1 MPDFDVIVIGAGN
14 GGLTAAATAQ
24 RGGLRTLLVERHNV
38 PGGCATSFRRGR
50 FEFEV
55 ALHQLSGVGYEDQPF
70 GLRSGLFTQLGIAD
84 RVEFIEEAEL
94 YRAVIPGV
102 SDIVLPADWDALVE
116 TIEEHFPGNRDNA
129 ATFFDLVR
137 TVAMWQV
144 AAMRGMPA
152 DEIDPRLFSQGLRP
166 LADVLADH
174 FSDPNLRSALA
185 AYWAYLG
192 DPPSSL
198 PFQDFALTFFA
209 YVQFKPWHIVGGSQ
223 ALSGAI
229 LDAFVEAGGQVVFND
244 GVAAILTEQGRVCG
258 VRLESGEH
266 VSAPQVIS
274 NASPHATFGMLGQTP
289 PAALHD
295 LQTRRIGMSAF
306 VLHMGLAATAEEL
319 GFTAAT
325 TFINRDAD
333 DERTFASWRTLAPTR
348 AICMSNYDVN
358 PIGFSPPG
366 TCHVSLVTLQSA
378 EAWDGVAPE
387 DYART
392 KFAYADTMI
401 ELAQRVI
408 PGIRD
413 VIEEVDVATPMTM
426 MRYLGQPD
434 GAIYGYRQGATD
446 SWLFRARDLQDQVPG
461 LSFAGAWEGFGGFQP
476 TLESGARAARRVL
489 RAVTA

>member
-1 MPDFDVIVIGAGN
+1 MTDFDVIVIGAGN
-14 GGLTAAATAQ
+14 GGLTAAATTQ
-24 RGGLRTLLVERHNV
+24 RAGLRTLLVERHNV

-55 ALHQLSGVGYEDQPF
+55 ALHQLSGVGHEGQPF
-70 GLRSGLFTQLGIAD
+70 SLRDGLFAQLGITGK
-84 RVEFIEEAEL
+84 VEFIEEAEL
-94 YRAVIPGV
+94 YRAVIPGQ
-102 SDIVLPADWDALVE
+102 SDMVLPADWDGLVE
-116 TIEEHFPGNRDNA
+116 TIETHFPGNRANA
-129 ATFFDLVR
+129 QGFFDLVR

-144 AAMRGMPA
+144 AAMRGLPA

-174 FSDPNLRSALA
+174 FEDPFLRNALA

-192 DPPSSL
+192 DPPSTL

-209 YVQFKPWHIVGGSQ
+209 YVQFKPWHIRGGSQ
-223 ALSGAI
+223 ALSAAI
-229 LDAFVEAGGQVVFND
+229 LDSFLEAGGQVLFNT
-244 GVAAILTEQGRVCG
+244 GVEQILTENDRVCA
-258 VRLESGEH
+258 VVLDSGET
-266 VSAPQVIS
+266 VRTPEVIS
-274 NASPHATFGMLGQTP
+274 NASPHATFAMLGRP
-289 PAALHD
+289 LGKSVR
-295 LQTRRIGMSAF
+295 TRGIGMSAF
-306 VLHMGLAATAEEL
+306 VVHMGLDASAADL

-333 DERTFASWRTLAPTR
+333 DEATFASWRTLEPTR

-378 EAWDGVAPE
+378 SAWQGVAPQ

-392 KFAYADTMI
+392 KFTYADTMLD
-401 ELAQRVI
+401 LAEQVI
-408 PGIRD
+408 PGIRE
-413 VIEEVDVATPMTM
+413 VIEEVDVATPLTM

-434 GAIYGYRQGATD
+434 GAIYGYRQGAAD

-489 RAVTA
+489 RMVTA

>member
-55 ALHQLSGVGYEDQPF
+55 ALHQLSGVGQDGQPF
-70 GLRSGLFTQLGIAD
+70 SLRDGLFSQLGIAD
-84 RVEFIEEAEL
+84 RVEFIEEHEL

-102 SDIVLPADWDALVE
+102 CDLILPADWDGLVE
-116 TIEEHFPGNRDNA
+116 VIEEHFPGNRANA
-129 ATFFDLVR
+129 EAFFDLVR

-144 AAMRGMPA
+144 SAMRGMPA
-152 DEIDPRLFSQGLRP
+152 EDIDARLFSQGLRP
-166 LADVLADH
+166 LAAVLTDH
-174 FSDPNLRSALA
+174 FPDPVLRNALG
-185 AYWAYLG
+185 AYWVYLG

-209 YVQFKPWHIVGGSQ
+209 YVQFKPWHIRGGSQ
-223 ALSGAI
+223 ALSAAI
-229 LDAFVEAGGQVVFND
+229 LDVFLEAGGQVMFNT
-244 GVAAILTEQGRVCG
+244 GVEHIHTENGRVCG
-258 VRLESGEH
+258 VTLETGEQI
-266 VSAPQVIS
+266 SAPEVIS
-274 NASPHATFGMLGQTP
+274 NASPHATFTMLGSTP
-289 PAALHD
+289 DGAHHD
-295 LQTRRIGMSAF
+295 LLTRRIGLSAF
-306 VLHMGLAATAEEL
+306 VLHMGLDTTATDL

-325 TFINRDAD
+325 TFVNRDAD
-333 DERTFASWRTLAPTR
+333 DERTFASWQTLEPTR

-366 TCHVSLVTLQSA
+366 TCHVSLVTLQA
-378 EAWDGVAPE
+378 AAAWDDVAPQ

-401 ELAQRVI
+401 DLAEKVI
-408 PGIRD
+408 PGIRE

-426 MRYLGQPD
+426 MRYLAQPD

-489 RAVTA
+489 RGARV

>member
-24 RGGLRTLLVERHNV
+24 RGGLRTLLLERHNV

-55 ALHQLSGVGYEDQPF
+55 ALHQLSGVGYQDQPF
-70 GLRSGLFTQLGIAD
+70 GLRSGLFSQLGIAD
-84 RVEFIEEAEL
+84 KVDFIEEAEL
-94 YRAVIPGV
+94 YRAVIPGQ
-102 SDIVLPADWDALVE
+102 SDIMLPADWDGLVE
-116 TIEEHFPGNRDNA
+116 TIESHFPGNRANA
-129 ATFFDLVR
+129 QAFFELVK
-137 TVAMWQV
+137 TCAMWQV

-152 DEIDPRLFSQGLRP
+152 DDIDARLFSQGLRP

-174 FSDPNLRSALA
+174 FEDVNLRCAIA

-209 YVQFKPWHIVGGSQ
+209 YVAFKPWHIWGGSQ
-223 ALSGAI
+223 ALSAAI
-229 LDAFVEAGGQVVFND
+229 LDAFVEAGGQVLFNT
-244 GVAAILTEQGRVCG
+244 GAERILTENGRVCG
-258 VRLESGEH
+258 VRLDTGET
-266 VSAPQVIS
+266 VSAPEVIS
-274 NASPHATFGMLGQTP
+274 NASPHATFAMVGQTP
-289 PAALHD
+289 DSVQRD
-295 LQTRRIGMSAF
+295 LRTRRIGMSAF
-306 VLHMGLAATAEEL
+306 VLHMGLDASASDL

-333 DERTFASWRTLAPTR
+333 DESTFASWRTLAPTR

-378 EAWDGVAPE
+378 QAWDGVSPQ
-387 DYART
+387 DYAST

-401 ELAQRVI
+401 DLAEQVI
-408 PGIRD
+408 PGMRD

-434 GAIYGYRQGATD
+434 GAIYGYRQSATD
-446 SWLFRARDLQDQVPG
+446 SWLFRSRDLQDQVPG

-489 RAVTA
+489 RGVRA

>member
-1 MPDFDVIVIGAGN
+1 MADYDVIVIGAGN

-70 GLRSGLFTQLGIAD
+70 SLRAGLFSQLGIGD
-84 RVEFIEEAEL
+84 KVEFIEESEL
-94 YRAVIPGV
+94 YRAVIPGE
-102 SDIVLPADWDALVE
+102 SDIVLPADWDGLIQ
-116 TIEEHFPGNRDNA
+116 TIEEHFPGNGANA
-129 ATFFDLVR
+129 EAFFDLVR

-152 DEIDPRLFSQGLRP
+152 DDIDARLFTQGLRP
-166 LADVLADH
+166 LSEVLADH
-174 FSDPNLRSALA
+174 FAEPALRNALA

-209 YVQFKPWHIVGGSQ
+209 YVQFKPWHIRGGSQ
-223 ALSGAI
+223 ALSSAI
-229 LDAFVEAGGQVVFND
+229 LDAFIEAGGEVLFNTGVERVF
-244 GVAAILTEQGRVCG
+244 TENGRVSG
-258 VRLESGEH
+258 VQLDTGEQI
-266 VSAPQVIS
+266 SAPEVIS
-274 NASPHATFGMLGQTP
+274 NASPHATFAMLGLTP
-289 PAALHD
+289 DSVAHD
-295 LQTRRIGMSAF
+295 MRTRMIGMSAF
-306 VLHMGLAATAEEL
+306 VLHMGLDATAAEL

-325 TFINRDAD
+325 TFVNRDAD
-333 DERTFASWRTLAPTR
+333 DERTFASWRTLEPTR

-358 PIGFSPPG
+358 PIGFSPPD

-378 EAWDGVAPE
+378 SAWDGIAPQ

-401 ELAQRVI
+401 ELAEQVV

-434 GAIYGYRQGATD
+434 GAIYGYRQSATD
-446 SWLFRARDLQDQVPG
+446 SWLFRSRDLQDQVPG

-489 RAVTA
+489 RGVRA